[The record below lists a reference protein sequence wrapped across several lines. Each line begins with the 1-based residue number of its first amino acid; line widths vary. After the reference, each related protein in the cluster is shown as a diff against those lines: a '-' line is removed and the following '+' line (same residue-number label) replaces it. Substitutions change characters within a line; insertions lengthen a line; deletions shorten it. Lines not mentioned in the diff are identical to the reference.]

1 MIWRFMLLVAAYLPL
16 SAHFLRDGNWAVAV
30 LLALLPLLSL
40 TRTSIVLKLL
50 QAGLVSGALLVWFP
64 TAYEIGQM
72 RMATGQPWLR
82 MALILSG
89 VMLFSLAAAWFTG
102 GMKKTTSLDMERQ
115 TT

>member
-1 MIWRFMLLVAAYLPL
+1 MIWRFVLLVAAYLPL
-16 SAHFLRDGNWAVAV
+16 SAHFLRDGNWAAAV
-30 LLALLPLLSL
+30 PLALLPLLSL
-40 TRTSIVLKLL
+40 TRTSIILGLL
-50 QAGLVSGALLVWFP
+50 QAGLIAGAFLVWLP

-89 VMLFSLAAAWFTG
+89 VMLLSLAAAWFAG
-102 GMKKTTSLDMERQ
+102 GMKKSTSLDKGQQ